1 MNKIHMNKFLTYFG
15 SEDDAICSPTN
26 FSAVGR
32 NGGYGCNRG
41 IDSST
46 FGRGSDSSVSRRS
59 ANIVTDQLALS

>member
-1 MNKIHMNKFLTYFG
+1 MG
-15 SEDDAICSPTN
+15 SEDGAICSPTN

-46 FGRGSDSSVSRRS
+46 FGRGSESSVTKTQHTQYQY
-59 ANIVTDQLALS
+59 NY